1 MADVAKAKKLL
12 DKLSNGGDVSMRDL
26 DGALGKE
33 GVADYEGRWQYEL
46 ENRKI
51 FEVKPEQIKHYE
63 ELVHKGDFDYS
74 RAESVSKP
82 SKRSKRING
91 KSSAQR
97 LEELSET
104 KYERAIEYLAEI
116 ISIDGS
122 LRIWFDRD
130 LDFGAGTTTLSINPD
145 GIPRTVTSRSTHRL
159 GDGMATKRSKADV
172 KKDVL
177 EAAIEWAERAKALGK
192 DGALGAVGELGAEEA
207 AILKAKLAA
216 LKGGM

>member
-1 MADVAKAKKLL
+1 
-12 DKLSNGGDVSMRDL
+12 MRDL
-26 DGALGKE
+26 DAALGKE

-46 ENRKI
+46 DKRKI
-51 FEVKPEQIKHYE
+51 FEEKPEQIKHYE
-63 ELVHKGDFDYS
+63 ELVHKGDFDYI

-82 SKRSKRING
+82 SKRSKQING
-91 KSSAQR
+91 KGSAQR

-104 KYERAIEYLAEI
+104 KYERATEYLEEI

-130 LDFGAGTTTLSINPD
+130 LVFGAGTTTLSIDPV
-145 GIPRTVTSRSTHRL
+145 GIPRTVTSRSAHRR
-159 GDGMATKRSKADV
+159 GDGMAEKRSKADV

-177 EAAIEWAERAKALGK
+177 EAAIEWAERTKALGK
-192 DGALGAVGELGAEEA
+192 DGALGAVGELGEEQA

-216 LKGGM
+216 LKSGL